1 MCYGSLDPKFGLRDL
16 EKEVKSLSWPAVPVK
31 EAETGVRGGVMAF
44 ARAVWLL
51 FRRKDIRRV

>member
-16 EKEVKSLSWPAVPVK
+16 EKEVKSLSWSAVPEK
-31 EAETGVRGGVMAF
+31 ETATGVRGGAMAL
-44 ARAVWLL
+44 ARAIWLL